1 MFLTM
6 KSHRTILAKYNVFLI
21 LTIITIFWL
30 IQFSGAIAAPQ
41 EQGEDLAIITN
52 PSSNAVVQGAVQITG
67 SADYPSFQFYILEF
81 APEPIT
87 GDQWQIIGDIH
98 QEPVIDG
105 MLGTW
110 DTTLYPDGSYTI
122 RLRVVRLDGN
132 YSEFFAQQIVVSNA
146 QPIPT
151 DTPVTE
157 ETPIPTITPTEL
169 PPTPTIVIEQPVV
182 DTPTPRPVETSPP
195 LQDPEERDSFL
206 PSVRGFSLAP
216 LRDTCL
222 YGAGIMFSIFLLFG
236 FLAALRTFIQ
246 GFVDRLRRR
255 RR

>member
-1 MFLTM
+1 M
-6 KSHRTILAKYNVFLI
+6 KSYRTILTKYNVFLI
-21 LTIITIFWL
+21 LIIITTFWL
-30 IQFSGAIAAPQ
+30 IQFSGAMAAPQ
-41 EQGEDLAIITN
+41 EQEEDLAIITG
-52 PSSNAVVQGAVQITG
+52 PSSNAVVQGVVQITG
-67 SADYPSFQFYILEF
+67 SADHPSFQFYILES

-98 QEPVIDG
+98 QEPVIG
-105 MLGTW
+105 GVLETW
-110 DTTLYPDGSYTI
+110 NTTLYPDGSYTI

-132 YSEFFAQQIVVSNA
+132 YSEYFVQQVVVSNA

-151 DTPVTE
+151 DTPVVE

-195 LQDPEERDSFL
+195 LENPEERDTFL
-206 PSVRGFSLAP
+206 PTVRGFSLAP

-236 FLAALRTFIQ
+236 FLVALRTFIQ

>member
-1 MFLTM
+1 MSYRIVLT
-6 KSHRTILAKYNVFLI
+6 KYNVFLI
-21 LTIITIFWL
+21 LIIITTFWL
-30 IQFSGAIAAPQ
+30 IQFSGAMAAPQ
-41 EQGEDLAIITN
+41 EQGEELAIITS
-52 PSSNAVVQGAVQITG
+52 PSSNAVVQGVVQITG

-87 GDQWQIIGDIH
+87 DDQWQIIGDIH
-98 QEPVIDG
+98 QEPVIG
-105 MLGTW
+105 GGLETW
-110 DTTLYPDGSYTI
+110 NTTLYPDGSYTI

-132 YSEFFAQQIVVSNA
+132 YSEYFVQQVVVSNA

-151 DTPVTE
+151 DTPVVE
-157 ETPIPTITPTEL
+157 ETLIPTITPTRL

-195 LQDPEERDSFL
+195 LENPEERDTFL

-222 YGAGIMFSIFLLFG
+222 YGAGIMFSVFLLFG
-236 FLAALRTFIQ
+236 FLTALRTFIQ